1 LVGFGFHLKMN
12 SSRGFF
18 KYIYL
23 IFGVLRLLGVAFA
36 FSVVP
41 YRRSSTTVMGRPIIQ
56 ALHVVADPPMRDDKQ
71 KKSVKESDRS
81 DWILAE
87 KGRFFPNLRSRYGLG
102 IGTMR
107 QRSENRGEQKYT
119 SLSTST
125 STSVPSKIVEV
136 VDIHQYKTEVA
147 DVQDQLVC
155 VRFYAPWCK
164 SCKAIEAPFR
174 RLPQVFAGY
183 PVKFVECPVTKD
195 NAYLHKGLG
204 VSLLPFGHI
213 YHPQAGLVEERRISK
228 HAFEEFKKV
237 LWTYAQGECPVTF
250 DDQGNSIPQ

>member
-1 LVGFGFHLKMN
+1 MN
-12 SSRGFF
+12 SSRCFF

-23 IFGVLRLLGVAFA
+23 IFGVMRLLGVAAA

-41 YRRSSTTVMGRPIIQ
+41 HRRSSTTVIRPHSIQ
-56 ALHVVADPPMRDDKQ
+56 ALHVVADPPMKDDKQ
-71 KKSVKESDRS
+71 KKSGKQNDGD

-87 KGRFFPNLRSRYGLG
+87 KGGFFPNLRSRYGLG
-102 IGTMR
+102 IGRMR
-107 QRSENRGEQKYT
+107 QKSENRREQKYT
-119 SLSTST
+119 SL

-174 RLPQVFAGY
+174 RMPQLFAGY
-183 PVKFVECPVTKD
+183 PVKFVECPVTMRTCTRDWVFPCFLLATYIIRKPVWLR
-195 NAYLHKGLG
+195 NEGSASTHLKNSKRCFGRTLKESAQLLLMIKGTLFLNRLC
-204 VSLLPFGHI
+204 S
-213 YHPQAGLVEERRISK
+213 S
-228 HAFEEFKKV
+228 
-237 LWTYAQGECPVTF
+237 
-250 DDQGNSIPQ
+250 S

>member
-1 LVGFGFHLKMN
+1 MN
-12 SSRGFF
+12 SSRCFF

-23 IFGVLRLLGVAFA
+23 IFGVMRLLGVAAA

-41 YRRSSTTVMGRPIIQ
+41 HRRSSTTVIRPHSIQ
-56 ALHVVADPPMRDDKQ
+56 ALHVVADPPMKDDKQ
-71 KKSVKESDRS
+71 KKSGKQNDGD

-87 KGRFFPNLRSRYGLG
+87 KGGFFPNLRSRYGLG
-102 IGTMR
+102 IGRMR
-107 QRSENRGEQKYT
+107 QKSENRREQKYT
-119 SLSTST
+119 SL

-174 RLPQVFAGY
+174 RMPQLFAGY

-195 NAYLHKGLG
+195 NAYLYKGLG
-204 VSLLPFGHI
+204 VPLLPFGHI

-250 DDQGNSIPQ
+250 DDEGNSISQ